1 MKILARG
8 SKQQAKELAEK
19 LQNTEHL
26 LDIADENQVLAN
38 QINAYDLFFD
48 LTFDEEPGRILEYN
62 GVQIPM
68 VLSAVKIQLAQ
79 VFKQFSVLI
88 DAPIFGFNALPSFI
102 NRSLAEI
109 SCYHLKHKN
118 ELDSIF
124 KSLNWNYKI
133 VQDRVGMFTPRVIC
147 MIINEACYTLQE
159 GTASM
164 EDIDTSMKLGTGY
177 PHGPFEWADLIGI
190 KNVYEV
196 LDALYTDTREE
207 RYKICPL
214 LKTHY
219 LMATKFYSNEGK
231 N

>member
-8 SKQQAKELAEK
+8 SKQQTKELAEK

-26 LDIADENQVLAN
+26 LDIADENQVSAN
-38 QINAYDLFFD
+38 QINGYDLFFD
-48 LTFDEEPGRILEYN
+48 LTFDEEPNRIEQYQ
-62 GVQIPM
+62 GVKIPM
-68 VLSAVKIQLAQ
+68 ILSAVKIQLAQ
-79 VFKQFSVLI
+79 VFNQNNVQL

-109 SCYHLKHKN
+109 SIHHSNHTAQLDTLFKN
-118 ELDSIF
+118 
-124 KSLNWNYKI
+124 LNWNYKI
-133 VQDRVGMFTPRVIC
+133 VQDRVGLFTPRVIC

-164 EDIDTSMKLGTGY
+164 QDIDTSMKLGTGY
-177 PHGPFEWADLIGI
+177 PHGPFEWADLIGV

-196 LDALYTDTREE
+196 LNAMYLDTREE

-219 LMATKFYSNEGK
+219 LKAAKFYGNE